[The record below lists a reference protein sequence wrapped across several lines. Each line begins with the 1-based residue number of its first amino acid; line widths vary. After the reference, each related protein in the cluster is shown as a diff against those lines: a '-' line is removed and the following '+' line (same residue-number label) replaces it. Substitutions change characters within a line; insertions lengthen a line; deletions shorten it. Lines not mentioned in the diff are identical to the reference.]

1 MIKIYACEHCKYRT
15 KRLADL
21 QRHKNKKSPCINK
34 IKVNVDKVKVHIG
47 GEDIHSTGE
56 DIHSIG
62 EDIHSTGEDI
72 HSTREDIHSTR
83 EEIQLEETSL
93 IKNANS
99 KQCNS
104 CFKVF
109 IRTVDCRKHK
119 QKCDATH
126 QLQCGICLKMF
137 ASAQSK
143 YNHKKNVKC
152 SPPVITNTTTNNMS
166 NINISMDKPTIYA
179 NNNNITNNNFNFIKA
194 DFGKE
199 NLEKMYRDPNYFKNI
214 ADNIEMGRYAIP
226 KTIEF
231 IYFNDDYPENQTLKK
246 DRRNDKLV
254 SIHQKGKW
262 QTRMF
267 EDVQNDI
274 LRQSE
279 VYHKGYLQNLE
290 ETVDATVKD
299 KKFKERMLPVAC
311 FLRIM
316 KENGWSCADVKNIG
330 VNLDYEMD
338 DEDYKRM
345 LSCKKEMELLML
357 DKIHDETSVMYH
369 NTSVAQNTIE

>member
-1 MIKIYACEHCKYRT
+1 M
-15 KRLADL
+15 
-21 QRHKNKKSPCINK
+21 
-34 IKVNVDKVKVHIG
+34 KVNVDKEKVIAS
-47 GEDIHSTGE
+47 DISMGQNDISMGQNDISMEQNDTSVGQNDISMGQNNISTGQN
-56 DIHSIG
+56 DIDMSENIKTNTYKCSKCHKILHSKKRLRG
-62 EDIHSTGEDI
+62 H
-72 HSTREDIHSTR
+72 
-83 EEIQLEETSL
+83 EE
-93 IKNANS
+93 
-99 KQCNS
+99 
-104 CFKVF
+104 
-109 IRTVDCRKHK
+109 
-119 QKCDATH
+119 KCDGTH
-126 QLQCGICLKMF
+126 ILQCKICLKMF
-137 ASAQSK
+137 ASQQGKSK
-143 YNHKKNVKC
+143 HKLNVKC
-152 SPPVITNTTTNNMS
+152 SPPAITTAITTTNNM
-166 NINISMDKPTIYA
+166 NNNNISIDKST
-179 NNNNITNNNFNFIKA
+179 NNNNITNNNFNLIKA

-199 NLEKMYRDPNYFKNI
+199 NLDKMYRDPNYFKNI

-279 VYHKGYLQNLE
+279 EYHKSYLQNLE
-290 ETVDATVKD
+290 ETVDTTVKD

-357 DKIHDETSVMYH
+357 DKIHEETTVMYH
-369 NTSVAQNTIE
+369 NTSVAQNALE

>member
-34 IKVNVDKVKVHIG
+34 IKVNVDKVKVPENTTPFPENTTHFP
-47 GEDIHSTGE
+47 ENTTHFSENT
-56 DIHSIG
+56 
-62 EDIHSTGEDI
+62 
-72 HSTREDIHSTR
+72 
-83 EEIQLEETSL
+83 TSFL
-93 IKNANS
+93 KNPTPFPENNTPIIVTDAKCS
-99 KQCNS
+99 K

-109 IRTVDCRKHK
+109 TRVDNMRVHEK
-119 QKCDATH
+119 KCDATH
-126 QLQCGICLKMF
+126 RLQCNICFKMF
-137 ASAQSK
+137 ASLSGK
-143 YNHKKNVKC
+143 YKHKKNVKC

-166 NINISMDKPTIYA
+166 NINISMDKPTIYT

>member
-1 MIKIYACEHCKYRT
+1 MIKIYACEYCKYRT
-15 KRLADL
+15 KRIADL
-21 QRHKNKKSPCINK
+21 QRHKNKKTSCINRM
-34 IKVNVDKVKVHIG
+34 KVNVDKKKVAENVKDDAENVKDVLDETVNVMASPVNVMASPVNVMADSVSTTDSESNTNNKIECSKCFRPFARKYNMKVH
-47 GEDIHSTGE
+47 E
-56 DIHSIG
+56 
-62 EDIHSTGEDI
+62 
-72 HSTREDIHSTR
+72 
-83 EEIQLEETSL
+83 
-93 IKNANS
+93 K
-99 KQCNS
+99 
-104 CFKVF
+104 
-109 IRTVDCRKHK
+109 
-119 QKCDATH
+119 KCDGTH
-126 QLQCGICLKMF
+126 ILQCKICLKLF
-137 ASAQSK
+137 STRQSK
-143 YNHKKNVKC
+143 WEHKLNVKC
-152 SPPVITNTTTNNMS
+152 SPPAITNAITTTNNMNNN
-166 NINISMDKPTIYA
+166 NITIDKST
-179 NNNNITNNNFNFIKA
+179 NNNNITNNNFNLIKA

-199 NLEKMYRDPNYFKNI
+199 NLDKMYRDPNYFKNI

-279 VYHKGYLQNLE
+279 EYHKSYLQNLE
-290 ETVDATVKD
+290 ETVDTTVKD

-357 DKIHDETSVMYH
+357 DKIHEETTVMYH
-369 NTSVAQNTIE
+369 NISVAQNALE